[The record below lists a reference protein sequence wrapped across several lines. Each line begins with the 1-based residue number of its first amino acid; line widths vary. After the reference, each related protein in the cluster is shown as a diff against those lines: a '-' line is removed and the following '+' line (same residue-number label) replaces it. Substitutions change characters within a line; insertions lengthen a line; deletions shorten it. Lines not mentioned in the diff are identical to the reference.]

1 MDNLNLLFASVFII
15 YFIGI
20 IAILVLPKK
29 MSVAMLG
36 LSGAIGSLVLFVFA
50 AFILFRNNP
59 YLLSLWEIRGIGKMS
74 ITVDHLSAF
83 FLLVTAIATIPASIF
98 ASTRISKNPQN
109 YNTFMP
115 AIYLSLLISIVLVL
129 VASSVFFFL
138 LSWEVMSIFIYFL
151 VNSGKKEHPGYVMLA
166 IGEAGTLAILVA
178 LILLAKNANT
188 FSFVGISLNGSNL
201 SARLQWVVFL
211 LSFFGFGIKGGLIPF
226 NFWMPRAYNVTPSA
240 FIPIIAGVTLNLG
253 LYGIIRVNSNLQFI
267 SQIDIGI
274 VILMTGAIT
283 AILGI
288 LYATIEDDLKTILA
302 HSSMENAGIITTAF
316 GASIVF
322 LSSGH
327 KIASAIA
334 LSAAL
339 YHILNHSI
347 FKTLL
352 FMGSGA
358 IEDETGS
365 RSLNQMGGLLKK
377 MPWTGFF
384 MLVGVLSI
392 SAMPP
397 FNGFVSEWLVL
408 ESLLRSVELS
418 SLGVKIAFI
427 IAGALLAL
435 TAGLAITCF
444 VRVFSMSF
452 LGISRTNLMQK
463 AKEVT
468 KSTMASMAFL
478 AFICLI
484 LGVLPTFIIPTINK
498 SVEPIVGKS
507 ATVALVPSFFT
518 DYNSQDKLPRK
529 FVSAFHDIGAGVGE
543 DLVSARGLVVMHRG
557 GKTNPVIFAM
567 STSYMFVMMIF
578 LLVISA
584 VLVWVFVKRKRKIVY
599 LPRWDGGI
607 KELLPEMAYTATGF
621 AQPVRVIFNTILHPE
636 VTNQHENIAE
646 YFRVTI
652 RRKKEEVHFIDRF
665 VLYPFVNFTQKLSK
679 ILAKMHNGRLNAY
692 AGYTLLSILVALII
706 AFCKIN

>member
-20 IAILVLPKK
+20 VSILVLPKK

-36 LSGAIGSLVLFVFA
+36 LSGAAGSLVLFIFA
-50 AFILFRNNP
+50 AFILFRSNP
-59 YLLSLWEIRGIGKMS
+59 YLLSLWEIRGIGKLS

-83 FLLVTAIATIPASIF
+83 FLLVTAIAAMPASVF

-109 YNTFMP
+109 YNTFIP
-115 AIYLSLLISIVLVL
+115 VIYLSLLVSIILVL
-129 VASSVFFFL
+129 VASNVFFFL

-178 LILLAKNANT
+178 LVLLAQNT
-188 FSFVGISLNGSNL
+188 GTLSFAGISANGSHL
-201 SARLQWVVFL
+201 SVRLQWVVFL

-226 NFWMPRAYNVTPSA
+226 NFWMPRAYSVTPSA

-253 LYGIIRVNSNLQFI
+253 LYGIIRVNANLQFI
-267 SQIDIGI
+267 SQTGIGV
-274 VILMTGAIT
+274 VILITGAIT

-288 LYATIEDDLKTILA
+288 LYATIEDDFKTVLA

-316 GASIVF
+316 GASIIF
-322 LSSGH
+322 LSSGY
-327 KIASAIA
+327 KIAAAMA
-334 LSAAL
+334 LVAAL
-339 YHILNHSI
+339 YHLLNHSV

-358 IEDETGS
+358 IEDATGS

-377 MPWTGFF
+377 MPWTGLFV
-384 MLVGVLSI
+384 LIGALSI

-397 FNGFVSEWLVL
+397 FNGFVSEWLIL

-435 TAGLAITCF
+435 TAGLAVTCF
-444 VRVFSMSF
+444 IRVFAMSF
-452 LGISRTNLMQK
+452 LGMSRTKPMQK

-478 AFICLI
+478 ALTCLA

-498 SVEPIVGKS
+498 SVEPLVGKS
-507 ATVALVPSFFT
+507 ATVALVPPFFT
-518 DYNSQDKLPRK
+518 NHNSKDKLPQK
-529 FVSAFHDIGAGVGE
+529 FVSAFHDIGAGVAE
-543 DLVSARGLVVMHRG
+543 DLVPARGLVVMHRG

-567 STSYMFVMMIF
+567 STSYMFVMMVF
-578 LLVISA
+578 LLGLSA
-584 VLVWVFVKRKRKIVY
+584 VLVWVFVKRKRKVVY

-607 KELLPEMAYTATGF
+607 KELFPEMTYSATGF
-621 AQPVRVIFNTILHPE
+621 AQPVRVIFDTILHPE
-636 VTNQHENIAE
+636 VTNQHESIAE
-646 YFRVTI
+646 HFRVTI
-652 RRKKEEVHFIDRF
+652 KRKKEEVHLMDRF
-665 VLYPFVNFTQKLSK
+665 VLYPVINFTQKLSK
-679 ILAKMHNGRLNAY
+679 ILAKMHNGRLNTY
-692 AGYTLLSILVALII
+692 AGYALLSILVALII
-706 AFCKIN
+706 ALAG